1 MGLFWEVTIWK
12 DESNE
17 TEGYL
22 IFPTIMDSPF
32 ISNSKDK
39 CPNIITDIIDSKLS
53 KNGI

>member
-1 MGLFWEVTIWK
+1 MRLFWADIICK

-17 TEGYL
+17 TEEYV
-22 IFPTIMDSPF
+22 IFPTIMVSPL

-39 CPNIITDIIDSKLS
+39 CPNLITDIIDSKLS